1 MISIETPLPL
11 SCLLCTSNSRA
22 AQQTATMSL
31 SARVGLNQVVSV
43 CSFRVCCWYECSPF
57 ASRHLHCW
65 RPMNLNR
72 LLIYF

>member
-11 SCLLCTSNSRA
+11 LRTI
-22 AQQTATMSL
+22 
-31 SARVGLNQVVSV
+31 GLNQVVSV

-65 RPMNLNR
+65 RLMNLNR